1 MKIYDAFTFYN
12 ESDLLRARLVE
23 HDPFVDYFVLV
34 EGDHTFSGHSK
45 PMYFD
50 PSDPRLAQF
59 CHKIICVKANLQTA
73 PCDAWNNERTQ
84 RRAILSAVTPS
95 PDDILLIS
103 DVDEIVSRNHWAA
116 LLSEMT
122 RQPAIAIR
130 MACYY
135 YYINLM
141 TPEHFTFSKMLRYDY
156 ITKNGL
162 DADSARWLSSAAPRP
177 RLWEVPDSY
186 GWHFSYVGSPDFIR
200 NKISSFSHQ
209 EYNNSTYAAPEGIR
223 EAVER
228 RIDLFGRWDN
238 KRFLADLVDERWPL
252 EMINNPLWKQYV
264 CKPDPAMR
272 RMAWKIAQK
281 MEFCYNGVAA
291 RISYLA
297 RRRSTGQATS
307 RGAIPTVCHSQRK
320 G

>member
-1 MKIYDAFTFYN
+1 MKVYDGFTFYN
-12 ESDLLRARLVE
+12 ELDMLRVRLVE
-23 HDPFVDYFVLV
+23 HSPFVDSFILV
-34 EGDHTFSGHSK
+34 EGDRTFSGQPK
-45 PMYFD
+45 PSYFD
-50 PSDPRLAQF
+50 PMDDRFKAF
-59 CHKIICVKANLQTA
+59 RHKIIHVTTALNAA
-73 PCDAWNNERTQ
+73 PCDAWFNERSQ

-95 PDDILLIS
+95 PEDILLIG

-116 LLSEMT
+116 LLSEMR

-141 TPEHFTFSKMLRYDY
+141 TPEYLTFSKMFRYDY
-156 ITKNGL
+156 IVKNGL

-177 RLWEVPDSY
+177 RVWKVPDSY
-186 GWHFSYVGSPDFIR
+186 GRHFSYIGSPDFIR

-209 EYNNSTYAAPEGIR
+209 EYNNSTYAAPERIR

-228 RIDLFGRWDN
+228 GIDLFGRWGN

-252 EMINNPLWKQYV
+252 EMINNPLWKQFV

-272 RMAWKIAQK
+272 RIAWKIAHK
-281 MEFCYNGVAA
+281 MEFCANGVAA
-291 RISYLA
+291 RIRYLA
-297 RRRSTGQATS
+297 RRRLTGQATS
-307 RGAIPTVCHSQRK
+307 SGAIPTICHFQRK
-320 G
+320 A